1 MTDYKKLC
9 AELVEELE
17 GWVAYGDE
25 IDIAN
30 AHVLIDRARSALADE
45 PAWRRTWETTQT
57 VALAEQE
64 SGIPKNCW
72 LDDEPYLCPSP
83 CVFDD
88 PSEYVSNCMFA
99 KKLEADSKPK
109 TDCKYYRQ

>member
-1 MTDYKKLC
+1 MTDFRALC
-9 AELVEELE
+9 AELHAAFTTYAVDECHHNLLE
-17 GWVAYGDE
+17 RT
-25 IDIAN
+25 
-30 AHVLIDRARSALADE
+30 RA
-45 PAWRRTWETTQT
+45 
-57 VALAEQE
+57 ALAEHE